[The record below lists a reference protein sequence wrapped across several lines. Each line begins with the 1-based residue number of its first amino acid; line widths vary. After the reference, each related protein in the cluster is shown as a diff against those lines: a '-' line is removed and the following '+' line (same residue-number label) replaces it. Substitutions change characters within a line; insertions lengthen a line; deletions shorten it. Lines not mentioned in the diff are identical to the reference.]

1 MSDYLTRNLETGT
14 LKTLKDMGDGT
25 YAEVIATGGQ
35 VVQAV
40 PDFRDAN
47 DLLATYDNFS
57 EVNWAGGDFVT
68 LTKYS
73 NGQAV
78 TALSCNPI
86 MPGESRVWLNVP
98 VHQPAALEVEASVI
112 RNRQQFATFTLF
124 SNGLDDAPAP
134 VPSPINITS
143 IYQSNAD
150 NGAAYSAVA
159 GTICTI
165 VLETALPDYPS
176 ADAVYLSDWVNITG
190 LVDTRLNYQNCAIK
204 FISADRKTIT
214 FGFADEAALPSLAI
228 AAITPTLGDAKV
240 NFYNNM
246 GGAAEGFGLR
256 FTGTTATSAAI
267 VSLFGNGDA
276 QVSGTLFG
284 DHRITIATTVP
295 TYNNGVMGNVDLKAS
310 SRYRLEGRPSDCSV
324 LDKAI
329 ESPTTSW
336 TTRLS
341 RTAVKPSI
349 HLPLY
354 PRFRVYQ
361 PVGMSRPVGEITTI
375 SKAGSTTWT
384 VTTRNAH
391 NLITGNYVTIK
402 GNRDQTNFA
411 AFATPV
417 AVTVTGANTFTL
429 IGTTGTATGYGGSVC
444 LINGGS
450 DQPGIIGQ
458 AISSIAQY
466 SVNTDWLSVVGNT
479 TWSGVSIGD
488 YIHIYGAAIDL
499 TGADAA
505 IDGAWEVASLA
516 TSTMLLK
523 PITSVLGVRVSPTTP
538 ALGTTPVNAGGSVIL
553 RTTARMHDLMLEDW
567 SETKVM
573 IDGQGTARVDKAMPV
588 AVLSM
593 PNTTVTLTSTT
604 VAGTVA
610 VDAAIGNPVTAG
622 LRASNANITA
632 MSASGDNVGWLGTM
646 IGAGIVR
653 PYSLPE
659 ADWTYTGTLTT
670 NADTAAKAAAGAG
683 IKNYCTAIQV
693 QNTHATVATTF
704 IIKDGTTARF
714 TINLPAAM
722 TMPVDIEFPTPI
734 PTAANAVLNVACG
747 TTGANVLVNAQ
758 GYFAP

>member
-1 MSDYLTRNLETGT
+1 MSGYSPLTDTGT
-14 LKTLKDMGDGT
+14 GRVSLWKATDG
-25 YAEVIATGGQ
+25 AAHVKASAD
-35 VVQAV
+35 VVQVV
-40 PDFRDAN
+40 PDFRDAA

-112 RNRQQFATFTLF
+112 RNRQQFATLTLF
-124 SNGLDDAPAP
+124 SNGVDATPAP
-134 VPSPINITS
+134 VPDPVNIVS
-143 IYQSNAD
+143 IYQSSAD
-150 NGAAYSAVA
+150 AGVAYNAVA
-159 GTICTI
+159 GTICTV
-165 VLETALPDYPS
+165 VLETALPDYPNE
-176 ADAVYLSDWVNITG
+176 AAVYLSDWINITG
-190 LVDTRLNYQNCAIK
+190 LVDTRLNYQNCTIK

-228 AAITPTLGDAKV
+228 PVVTPTLGEAKV
-240 NFYNNM
+240 NFYNNLA
-246 GGAAEGFGLR
+246 GAAEGFGLR

-267 VSLFGNGDA
+267 VSVFGNGDA
-276 QVSGTLFG
+276 QVTGTLFG
-284 DHRITIATTVP
+284 DHRLTVATTVP
-295 TYNNGVMGNVDLKAS
+295 QYLNGVMGNVELKAS
-310 SRYRLEGRPSDCSV
+310 SRYRLEARPGDCSV

-329 ESPTTSW
+329 ESPTTTW
-336 TTRLS
+336 TARVS
-341 RTAVKPSI
+341 RTAVKPSV

-361 PVGMSRPVGEITTI
+361 PVGMSRPVGEIVSI
-375 SKAGSTTWT
+375 SKAGGTTWT
-384 VTTRNAH
+384 VTTRNPH
-391 NLITGNYVTIK
+391 NLINGNYVTIK

-411 AFATPV
+411 AFATPA

-429 IGTTGTATGYGGSVC
+429 VGTTGTATGWGGSVC
-444 LINGGS
+444 LINGNQ

-458 AISSIAQY
+458 AISTVAQLTGQ
-466 SVNTDWLSVVGNT
+466 TDWLSIVGNT
-479 TWSGVSIGD
+479 TWSGLNIGD
-488 YIHIYGAAIDL
+488 YIHIHGAAADL
-499 TGADAA
+499 TGADLA

-516 TSTMLLK
+516 TSTMILK
-523 PITSVLGVRVSPTTP
+523 PINSVLGARVSPVTP
-538 ALGTTPVNAGGSVIL
+538 AIGTTPVNAGGSVIL
-553 RTTARMHDLMLEDW
+553 RTTARVHDLMLEDW

-573 IDGQGTARVDKAMPV
+573 IDGQGTARVDKAVPSV
-588 AVLSM
+588 IVNVPA
-593 PNTTVTLTSTT
+593 VTLTSTA

-610 VDAAIGNPVTAG
+610 QDAAIGNPITAG
-622 LRASNANITA
+622 VRASNANVTA
-632 MSASGDNVGWLGTM
+632 MSATGDSVAWLGTM

-714 TINLPAAM
+714 TINLPAVM
-722 TMPVDIEFPTPI
+722 TMPVTLFFPTPI
-734 PTAANAVLNVACG
+734 PTAANAVMNVACG
-747 TTGANVLVNAQ
+747 TTGANVLVNMQ